1 MKKALLLVL
10 CIFLMLPIAADSYSL
25 DAFISGVSNGVKG
38 FGLGLFPLGTT
49 FGFEKYIQL
58 FEGESKAE
66 FQIELAF
73 AFNNRTLDSNYDYLT
88 GRPVWAMSSEER
100 RNASVFGNEAWGDR
114 SLSYFNPRSDID
126 IYLDQGLWK
135 NPLYD
140 EGTLFNIKVGL
151 NARYAMSLEE
161 VSYSLPGH
169 GGLSSPVFVYGNG
182 GMRAPFDAPL
192 PAYPWL
198 SGSRNVY
205 TDYLYLQLS
214 LNMDRD
220 TPTDAEPEEGLSV
233 DFLLEYGPWWLLNN
247 ITPEGIQSDF
257 VRAVLYSEQKME
269 IFSVMQDNG
278 WYWVNMYVGHSDNLS
293 YVWGS
298 AIPENKLTTDRL
310 RGTLQ
315 DRVWVHFTGPQ
326 FMAGDCYTNIELN
339 LYNTLMFG
347 GVANEMDGRT
357 RAVELQTVFTARFQ
371 LKLFGFIRVEY
382 QVGYDFIQGIW
393 PDRPRWWQNSGISF
407 YVSI

>member
-1 MKKALLLVL
+1 
-10 CIFLMLPIAADSYSL
+10 MLPIAADSYSL

-126 IYLDQGLWK
+126 IYLDQGFWK

-182 GMRAPFDAPL
+182 GVRAPFDAPL

-293 YVWGS
+293 YIWGS

>member
-1 MKKALLLVL
+1 
-10 CIFLMLPIAADSYSL
+10 MLPIAADSYSL

-126 IYLDQGLWK
+126 IYLDQGFWK

-182 GMRAPFDAPL
+182 GVRAPFDAPL

>member
-1 MKKALLLVL
+1 
-10 CIFLMLPIAADSYSL
+10 MLPIAADSYSL

-126 IYLDQGLWK
+126 IYLDQGFWK

-182 GMRAPFDAPL
+182 GVRAPFDAPL

-257 VRAVLYSEQKME
+257 VRAVIYSEQKME

>member
-1 MKKALLLVL
+1 
-10 CIFLMLPIAADSYSL
+10 MLPIAADSYSL

-126 IYLDQGLWK
+126 IYLDQGFWK

-182 GMRAPFDAPL
+182 GVRAPFDAPL

-298 AIPENKLTTDRL
+298 AIPANKLTTDRL

>member
-1 MKKALLLVL
+1 
-10 CIFLMLPIAADSYSL
+10 MLPIAADSYSL

-126 IYLDQGLWK
+126 IYLDQGFWK

-182 GMRAPFDAPL
+182 GVRAPFDAPL

-220 TPTDAEPEEGLSV
+220 TPTDAEPEEGISV

>member
-1 MKKALLLVL
+1 
-10 CIFLMLPIAADSYSL
+10 MLPIAADSYSL

-126 IYLDQGLWK
+126 IYLDQGFWK

-182 GMRAPFDAPL
+182 GVRAPFDAPL

-269 IFSVMQDNG
+269 IFSIMQDNG

>member
-1 MKKALLLVL
+1 
-10 CIFLMLPIAADSYSL
+10 MLPIAADSYSL

-126 IYLDQGLWK
+126 IYLDQGFWK

-182 GMRAPFDAPL
+182 GVRAPFDAPL
-192 PAYPWL
+192 SAYPWL

>member
-1 MKKALLLVL
+1 
-10 CIFLMLPIAADSYSL
+10 MLPIAADSYSL

-126 IYLDQGLWK
+126 IYLDQGFWK

-182 GMRAPFDAPL
+182 GARTPFDAPL

>member
-126 IYLDQGLWK
+126 IYLDQGFWK

-182 GMRAPFDAPL
+182 GVRAPFDAPL

-298 AIPENKLTTDRL
+298 AIPANKLTTDRL

>member
-1 MKKALLLVL
+1 
-10 CIFLMLPIAADSYSL
+10 MLPIAADSYSL

-126 IYLDQGLWK
+126 IYLDQGFWK

-182 GMRAPFDAPL
+182 GVRAPFDAPL

-220 TPTDAEPEEGLSV
+220 TPADAEPEEGLSV

>member
-1 MKKALLLVL
+1 
-10 CIFLMLPIAADSYSL
+10 MLPIAADSYSL

-66 FQIELAF
+66 FQIELSF

-100 RNASVFGNEAWGDR
+100 RNASVFGNKAWGDR

-126 IYLDQGLWK
+126 IYLDQGFWK

-182 GMRAPFDAPL
+182 GVRAPFDAPL

-257 VRAVLYSEQKME
+257 VRAVIYSEQKME

>member
-126 IYLDQGLWK
+126 IYLDQGFWK

-182 GMRAPFDAPL
+182 GVRAPFDAPL

>member
-1 MKKALLLVL
+1 
-10 CIFLMLPIAADSYSL
+10 MLPIAADSYSL

-126 IYLDQGLWK
+126 IYLDQGFWK

-169 GGLSSPVFVYGNG
+169 GGLSSPVFVHGNG
-182 GMRAPFDAPL
+182 GVRAPFDAPL

>member
-1 MKKALLLVL
+1 
-10 CIFLMLPIAADSYSL
+10 MLPIAADSYSL

-66 FQIELAF
+66 FQIELSF

-88 GRPVWAMSSEER
+88 GRPVWTMSSEER

-126 IYLDQGLWK
+126 IYLDQGFWK

-182 GMRAPFDAPL
+182 GVRAPFDAPL

-347 GVANEMDGRT
+347 DVANEMDGRT

>member
-100 RNASVFGNEAWGDR
+100 RNASVFGNESWGDR

-126 IYLDQGLWK
+126 IYLDQGFWK

-182 GMRAPFDAPL
+182 GVRVPFDAPL

>member
-1 MKKALLLVL
+1 
-10 CIFLMLPIAADSYSL
+10 MLPIAADSYSL

-100 RNASVFGNEAWGDR
+100 RNASVFGNESWGDR

-126 IYLDQGLWK
+126 IYLDQGFWK

-182 GMRAPFDAPL
+182 GVRAPFDAPL

>member
-1 MKKALLLVL
+1 MRRRLLLP
-10 CIFLMLPIAADSYSL
+10 FLLFTLLLPAGADSYSL
-25 DAFISGVSNGVKG
+25 SAFISGVSNGPDS
-38 FGLGLFPLGTT
+38 FGYNLFPLGTT
-49 FGFEKYIQL
+49 FGFEKFFPIIDGL
-58 FEGESKAE
+58 KDAE
-66 FQIELAF
+66 FQIEMNM
-73 AFNNRTLDSNYDYLT
+73 AFNEAVISELYDWKT
-88 GRPVWAMSSEER
+88 GRPKWSMTKEE
-100 RNASVFGNEAWGDR
+100 EAEYEFLRGTY
-114 SLSYFNPRSDID
+114 LYPRAYID
-126 IYLDQGLWK
+126 VYLDQGFWK

-182 GMRAPFDAPL
+182 GVRVPFDAPL

>member
-1 MKKALLLVL
+1 
-10 CIFLMLPIAADSYSL
+10 MLPIAADSYSL

-66 FQIELAF
+66 FQIELSF
-73 AFNNRTLDSNYDYLT
+73 AFNNRILDSNYDYLT

-126 IYLDQGLWK
+126 IYLDQGFWK

-182 GMRAPFDAPL
+182 GVRAPFDAPL

>member
-1 MKKALLLVL
+1 
-10 CIFLMLPIAADSYSL
+10 MLPIAADSYSL

-66 FQIELAF
+66 FQIELSF

-88 GRPVWAMSSEER
+88 GRPVWTMSSEER
-100 RNASVFGNEAWGDR
+100 RNASVFGNEAWGDC

-126 IYLDQGLWK
+126 IYLDQGFWK

-182 GMRAPFDAPL
+182 GVRAPFDAPL

-257 VRAVLYSEQKME
+257 VRAVLESEQKME

>member
-1 MKKALLLVL
+1 
-10 CIFLMLPIAADSYSL
+10 MLPIAADSYSL

-126 IYLDQGLWK
+126 IYLDQGFWK

-182 GMRAPFDAPL
+182 GVRAPFDAPL

-298 AIPENKLTTDRL
+298 VIPENKLTTDRL

>member
-1 MKKALLLVL
+1 
-10 CIFLMLPIAADSYSL
+10 MLPIAADSYSL

-73 AFNNRTLDSNYDYLT
+73 AFNNRALDSNYDYLT

-126 IYLDQGLWK
+126 IYLDQGFWK

-182 GMRAPFDAPL
+182 GVRAPFDAPL

>member
-1 MKKALLLVL
+1 
-10 CIFLMLPIAADSYSL
+10 MLPIAADSYSL

-126 IYLDQGLWK
+126 IYLDQGFWK

-182 GMRAPFDAPL
+182 GVRAPFDAPL

-257 VRAVLYSEQKME
+257 VRAVIYSEQKME

-298 AIPENKLTTDRL
+298 VIPENKLTTDRL

>member
-1 MKKALLLVL
+1 
-10 CIFLMLPIAADSYSL
+10 MLPIAADSYSL

-126 IYLDQGLWK
+126 IYLDQGFWK

-182 GMRAPFDAPL
+182 GVRATFDAPL

>member
-1 MKKALLLVL
+1 
-10 CIFLMLPIAADSYSL
+10 MLPIAADSYSL

-126 IYLDQGLWK
+126 IYLDQGFWK

-182 GMRAPFDAPL
+182 GVKAPFDAPL

>member
-1 MKKALLLVL
+1 
-10 CIFLMLPIAADSYSL
+10 MLPIAADSYSL

-66 FQIELAF
+66 FQIELSF
-73 AFNNRTLDSNYDYLT
+73 AFNNRALDSNYDYLT

-126 IYLDQGLWK
+126 IYLDQGFWK

-182 GMRAPFDAPL
+182 GVRAPFDAPL

>member
-1 MKKALLLVL
+1 
-10 CIFLMLPIAADSYSL
+10 MLPIAADSYSL

-66 FQIELAF
+66 FQIELSF
-73 AFNNRTLDSNYDYLT
+73 AFNNRALDSNYDYLT

-126 IYLDQGLWK
+126 IYLDQGFWK

-182 GMRAPFDAPL
+182 GVRAPFDAPL

-347 GVANEMDGRT
+347 GVANEMDGRI

>member
-1 MKKALLLVL
+1 MRKPALLVL
-10 CIFLMLPIAADSYSL
+10 CFFLILPIVADSYSL

-49 FGFEKYIQL
+49 FGFERYVQL
-58 FEGESKAE
+58 IEGERKAE
-66 FQIELAF
+66 FQIELSF

-88 GRPVWAMSSEER
+88 GRPIWVMSSSER
-100 RNASVFGNEAWGDR
+100 ENASFFGDDDWGDR
-114 SLSYFNPRSDID
+114 SLSYFNPRADID
-126 IYLDQGLWK
+126 IYLDQGFWQ

-140 EGTLFNIKVGL
+140 EGTLFNIKAGL

-169 GGLSSPVFVYGNG
+169 GGLLSPVFVYEDGSV
-182 GMRAPFDAPL
+182 REPFDSSL

-198 SGSRNVY
+198 NSSRNVY
-205 TDYLYLQLS
+205 TDYLYLELL

-220 TPTDAEPEEGLSV
+220 TPTDAEPEEGLV
-233 DFLLEYGPWWLLNN
+233 VNFLIEYGPWWFLNN
-247 ITPEGIQSDF
+247 LTPEGIQSDF
-257 VRAVLYSEQKME
+257 IRAVLYAEQKME
-269 IFSVMQDNG
+269 IFSIMQDNG
-278 WYWVNMYVGHSDNLS
+278 WYWLNMYIGHSDNLS

-298 AIPENKLTTDRL
+298 VIPENKITADRL

-315 DRVWVHFTGPQ
+315 DRIWIHFTGPQ
-326 FMAGDCYTNIELN
+326 FMAGDCYTNVELN
-339 LYNTLMFG
+339 LYNTLLFG
-347 GVANEMDGRT
+347 GVENEAGMT
-357 RAVELQTVFTARFQ
+357 TKAVELQTVFTARFQ
-371 LKLFGFIRVEY
+371 LRLFGFIRIEY

-393 PDRPRWWQNSGISF
+393 PDKPRWWQNSGISF

>member
-1 MKKALLLVL
+1 
-10 CIFLMLPIAADSYSL
+10 MLPIAADSYSL

-66 FQIELAF
+66 FKIELAF
-73 AFNNRTLDSNYDYLT
+73 AFNNRTLDRNYDYLT

-126 IYLDQGLWK
+126 IYLDQGFWK

-182 GMRAPFDAPL
+182 GVRAPFDAPL

>member
-1 MKKALLLVL
+1 
-10 CIFLMLPIAADSYSL
+10 MLPIAADSYSL

-126 IYLDQGLWK
+126 IYLDQGFWK

-182 GMRAPFDAPL
+182 GVRAPFDAPL

-393 PDRPRWWQNSGISF
+393 PDRPKWWQNSGISF